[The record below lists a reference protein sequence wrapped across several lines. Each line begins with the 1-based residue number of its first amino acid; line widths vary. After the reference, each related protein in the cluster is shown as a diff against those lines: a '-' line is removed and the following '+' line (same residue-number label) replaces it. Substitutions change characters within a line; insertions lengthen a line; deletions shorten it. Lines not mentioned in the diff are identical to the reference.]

1 MEAYKFIKKF
11 TGKRIGQ
18 REVPNSFARVFLE
31 NLVRFLVSLTQYLKN
46 LQTPFLRNTSVASII
61 VSRFSTYTA

>member
-31 NLVRFLVSLTQYLKN
+31 NLVRFLVSLIQHLMN
-46 LQTPFLRNTSVASII
+46 LRTPF
-61 VSRFSTYTA
+61 